1 MKENPPYRCGW
12 ELLLMALIAVGM
24 VLTML
29 FGLPIR

>member
-1 MKENPPYRCGW
+1 MKEDPPYRCGW
-12 ELLLMALIAVGM
+12 ELLLTMLIAVGM